1 MKNDDYMNVTYDTP
15 NESDNF
21 QFPINPDDPNPF
33 KEVPADRT
41 DGNFKSLMSDDM
53 RATYLNDEINKLDSG
68 EESPFDEN
76 GEYRN
81 NTNMPPIVSVVE
93 QPKKKFSFNFKLDTK
108 KKKIYASI
116 AAVVVVAIGVICAIL
131 LPKTPEER
139 RLEEI
144 YNPKK
149 LMIYEYDKNYG
160 YMNSKGK
167 KVIDPIY
174 TFADSFHGNYAV
186 VSQDEADEKRENRR
200 YQIINKKGRVKKEVY
215 STQPKYYTDYS
226 VWLIDGII
234 YDKNLKEVTT
244 PDKTYVYLN
253 YGYFYSSTETYF
265 EIIDYQNNVIYT
277 EQTSKKLTAE
287 ISINDNYEAEY
298 YVMTSRQDGTN
309 KVIGLKSKNVVYS
322 IIDGTKEKL
331 SVKNDNIFNVISKT
345 DNKIAKWIYLED
357 GGVAYEV
364 SSDVVNMSFY
374 NYDNRIVLLDY
385 GEDYASKGKEYR
397 LIYYDIKNRKE
408 YTEEPN
414 PINLEVSSMEKIY
427 GYRPYSCDKTIGL
440 NKDGL
445 KVTEC
450 YYDNINF
457 LSKNLY
463 NYMLNETGKRLALLT
478 QNDETFLVDL
488 NTKKTVTSFNTKK
501 VQDNGNSSFLIGIVS
516 NEQTGKASYI
526 VYNVISGKSI
536 VTSENEAVTINPNYV
551 IVFND
556 EIETYYNT
564 KLERIYS
571 NRKK

>member
-41 DGNFKSLMSDDM
+41 TGDFKSLMSDDM
-53 RATYLNDEINKLDSG
+53 RAAYLNDEINKLDSG

-76 GEYRN
+76 GEYHN
-81 NTNMPPIVSVVE
+81 NTNMPPTVTIE

-116 AAVVVVAIGVICAIL
+116 AAVVVVAIGVVCAIL

-149 LMIYEYDKNYG
+149 LIIYEYDKKYG
-160 YMNSKGK
+160 YMNYKGK
-167 KVIDPIY
+167 KVIDPVY
-174 TFADSFHGNYAV
+174 TYADNFHGNYAV
-186 VSQDEADEKRENRR
+186 VSQDEANENRH
-200 YQIINKKGRVKKEVY
+200 YQVIDKKGHIKKEIY
-215 STQPKYYTDYS
+215 GSQPKYYSEYS
-226 VWLIDGII
+226 VWLINGII
-234 YDKNLKEVTT
+234 YDKNLKEISS
-244 PDKTYVYLN
+244 PDKTYIYLN
-253 YGYFYSSTETYF
+253 YGYFYSSTETNF

-277 EQTSKKLTAE
+277 EQTSKKLSAE
-287 ISINDNYEAEY
+287 ISTNDNYGAEH

-309 KVIGLKSKNVVYS
+309 KIIDLKSKSVVYS

-345 DNKIAKWIYLED
+345 DSKIAKWVYLED

-364 SSDVVNMSFY
+364 SSDVVSMSFY

-408 YTEEPN
+408 YTNEPN

-457 LSKNLY
+457 LNKNLY

-478 QNDETFLVDL
+478 QDDKTFLVDL
-488 NTKKTVTSFNTKK
+488 NTKKTIYSFNTKN
-501 VQDNGNSSFLIGIVS
+501 VQDIDNSSFLIGIVN
-516 NEQTGKASYI
+516 NEETSKSSYI

-536 VTSENEAVTINPNYV
+536 VTSENEAVTIKSNC
-551 IVFND
+551 IIIFND